1 MATRPYSAAE
11 QVQVEQLRASVLV
24 AAELRALA
32 ETLAIDELVVITWV
46 HVPATQRKFY
56 EWMAPEFL

>member
-56 EWMAPEFL
+56 GWMALEFL